1 MKDRFYAG
9 QFLKCNKN
17 GDQFDV
23 KLKFHRK
30 HAMFAD
36 EYRYD
41 KNQISVTMQ
50 YRDDIVG
57 FVINHQEFCE
67 VLEPEWLKDE
77 VLTVSRKLVE
87 KYSRLI

>member
-1 MKDRFYAG
+1 
-9 QFLKCNKN
+9 
-17 GDQFDV
+17 
-23 KLKFHRK
+23 
-30 HAMFAD
+30 MFID
-36 EYRYD
+36 EYRYG
-41 KNQISVTMQ
+41 KNQKVERIDDDTTIISVTMQ

-57 FVINHQEFCE
+57 FVLNHQEFCE